1 MCRLSANDHKKLTTI
16 SVLTKWRKQPVFGL
30 DFSYSVLLLLCLLC
44 VCAFEFINGFHDTA
58 NAVAT
63 VIYTNSMKPWHAV
76 LLSGILNGL
85 GVFMGGTAVAMG
97 IINMLPVETLVD
109 QNTVHSLGMVASI
122 LLTAIFWNLGTWLL
136 SIPASSSHTLVG
148 AILGVG
154 IAYSLLPGTGEAAVN
169 WHKAGEVGLSLL
181 ISPLFGFVLALSL
194 FSLLAVVFRRSANL
208 FKSPEGDAPPPLWI
222 RSVLIST
229 SGLVS
234 FSHGS
239 NDGQKGIGLMMLVL
253 IGIVPAK
260 FALDDRISQNDMTQ
274 TVASIQES
282 FEQATADASA
292 APFQSTLEKAREPLK
307 SLAALTDPNQDAAEP
322 DKAPAFEIRKNIL
335 LLRNA
340 TKHLKDQAEYSSVP
354 AMKSLF
360 EKAEALKKYTD
371 YSPTW
376 VIVLI
381 ALSLGIG
388 TMIGWKRIV
397 VTIGEKIG
405 KTHLTYA
412 QGASAEVVAAS
423 TIAASTYLGLP
434 VSTTHV
440 LSSGIAGAMFAS
452 GGVNNLEKNMIT
464 KILLAWVLTL
474 PVCITMSGTLFLIF
488 RSISG

>member
-1 MCRLSANDHKKLTTI
+1 M
-16 SVLTKWRKQPVFGL
+16 FGL
-30 DFSYSVLLLLCLLC
+30 DVGHSILLLLCLLC

-76 LLSGILNGL
+76 VLSGVLNGL
-85 GVFMGGTAVAMG
+85 GVFVGGTAVAMG

-109 QNTVHSLGMVASI
+109 QNTAHSLGMVGAI

-148 AILGVG
+148 SILGVG

-169 WHKAGEVGLSLL
+169 WQKAGEVGLSLL
-181 ISPLFGFVLALSL
+181 ISPLFGFMLAMALLSL
-194 FSLLAVVFRRSANL
+194 LGWVFRRNTKL
-208 FKSPEGDAPPPLWI
+208 FTAPEGEAPPPMWI
-222 RSVLIST
+222 RSILIST
-229 SGLVS
+229 CGLVS

-239 NDGQKGIGLMMLVL
+239 NDGQKGIGLMMLIL
-253 IGIVPAK
+253 IGIIPAK
-260 FALDDRISQNDMTQ
+260 FALDDRVAKQEVTQ

-282 FEQATADASA
+282 FEHATADASA
-292 APFQSTLEKAREPLK
+292 LPFQNGLEKAREPLR
-307 SLAALTDPNQDAAEP
+307 LLTNLTDPKNGDAAIEN
-322 DKAPAFEIRKNIL
+322 APAFEIRKNIL

-340 TKHLKDQAEYSSVP
+340 TKHLKDHPEYSNSTV
-354 AMKSLF
+354 MKTLSEKVESL
-360 EKAEALKKYTD
+360 KRYTD

-412 QGASAEVVAAS
+412 QGASAEIVAAS

-452 GGVNNLEKNMIT
+452 GGVKNLEKSTIT

-474 PVCITMSGTLFLIF
+474 PVCLTMSGTLFLIF
-488 RSISG
+488 RSLFG

>member
-1 MCRLSANDHKKLTTI
+1 M
-16 SVLTKWRKQPVFGL
+16 FGL
-30 DFSYSVLLLLCLLC
+30 DLGFSFLLLLCLFC

-63 VIYTNSMKPWHAV
+63 VIYTNSLKPWRAV
-76 LLSGILNGL
+76 LLSGMLNGI
-85 GVFMGGTAVAMG
+85 GVFVGGTAVAMG

-109 QNTVHSLGMVASI
+109 QNTVHSLGMVAAI

-136 SIPASSSHTLVG
+136 AIPASSSHTLVG
-148 AILGVG
+148 SIIGVG

-181 ISPLFGFVLALSL
+181 ISPLFGFLLALML
-194 FSLLAVVFRRSANL
+194 LSLLASLFRKNASL
-208 FKSPEGDAPPPLWI
+208 FKSPEGDAPPPWWI
-222 RSVLIST
+222 RGILILT
-229 SGLVS
+229 CGLVS

-239 NDGQKGIGLMMLVL
+239 NDGQKGIGLMMLIL

-260 FALDDRISQNDMTQ
+260 FALDDRIGKSEIVQ
-274 TVASIQES
+274 TVQSVQES
-282 FEQATADASA
+282 FDKAQSDPNV
-292 APFQSTLEKAREPLK
+292 APFRTTL
-307 SLAALTDPNQDAAEP
+307 
-322 DKAPAFEIRKNIL
+322 DKAAGQLKHLVDLTSLNPSPSDREKTQAFEIRKSIL
-335 LLRNA
+335 LLRNE
-340 TKHLKDQAEYSSVP
+340 TKHLKDHQEYSKSTT
-354 AMKSLF
+354 MKSLF
-360 EKAEALKKYTD
+360 DKVEQLKRYTD

-381 ALSLGIG
+381 ALSLGVG

-412 QGASAEVVAAS
+412 QGASAEIVAAS

-440 LSSGIAGAMFAS
+440 LSSGIAGAMFAT
-452 GGVNNLEKNMIT
+452 GGTKNLEKSMIT

-474 PVCITMSGTLFLIF
+474 PVCLTMSGTLFLIF
-488 RSISG
+488 RYMFG

>member
-1 MCRLSANDHKKLTTI
+1 M
-16 SVLTKWRKQPVFGL
+16 FGL
-30 DFSYSVLLLLCLLC
+30 DFGSSVLLFMCLLC

-63 VIYTNSMKPWHAV
+63 VIYTNSMKPWRAV
-76 LLSGILNGL
+76 MLSGILNGI
-85 GVFMGGTAVAMG
+85 GVFVGGTAVAMG

-109 QNTVHSLGMVASI
+109 QNTVHSLGMVAAI

-148 AILGVG
+148 AIIGVG

-181 ISPLFGFVLALSL
+181 ISPLFGFVLALIL
-194 FSLLAVVFRRSANL
+194 LSLLALVLKKNASVFKA
-208 FKSPEGDAPPPLWI
+208 PEGDAPPPLWI
-222 RSVLIST
+222 RCILICT
-229 SGLVS
+229 CGLVS

-239 NDGQKGIGLMMLVL
+239 NDGQKGIGLMMLIL

-260 FALDDRISQNDMTQ
+260 FALNDRISKNEI
-274 TVASIQES
+274 AES
-282 FEQATADASA
+282 VSMVQRNWEKLESDPSA
-292 APFQSTLEKAREPLK
+292 ASCKEVLDKARAPLTLLA
-307 SLAALTDPNQDAAEP
+307 SLTSANKDLVVRGET
-322 DKAPAFEIRKNIL
+322 PAFEIRKNIL
-335 LLRNA
+335 LLRNE
-340 TKHLKDQAEYSSVP
+340 TKHLKDHPEYSKSKQ
-354 AMKSLF
+354 MKSLF
-360 EKAEALKKYTD
+360 ESAEALKRHTD

-381 ALSLGIG
+381 AFSLGIG

-412 QGASAEVVAAS
+412 QGASAEIVAAS

-440 LSSGIAGAMFAS
+440 LSSGIAGAMYAS
-452 GGVNNLEKNMIT
+452 GGVDNLERSMIT

-474 PVCITMSGTLFLIF
+474 PVCLTMSGTLFLLF
-488 RSISG
+488 RYMFG

>member
-1 MCRLSANDHKKLTTI
+1 M
-16 SVLTKWRKQPVFGL
+16 FGL
-30 DFSYSVLLLLCLLC
+30 DFGFSILLLLCLLC

-63 VIYTNSMKPWHAV
+63 VIYTNSLQPWRAV
-76 LLSGILNGL
+76 LLSGMLNGI
-85 GVFMGGTAVAMG
+85 GVFVGGTAVAMG

-109 QNTVHSLGMVASI
+109 QNTVHSLGMVAAI

-136 SIPASSSHTLVG
+136 AIPASSSHTLVG

-181 ISPLFGFVLALSL
+181 ISPAFGFVLALMML
-194 FSLLAVVFRRSANL
+194 SLLAVLFRKNASL
-208 FKSPEGDAPPPLWI
+208 FKSPEGDAPPPWWI
-222 RSVLIST
+222 RSILILT
-229 SGLVS
+229 CGLVS

-239 NDGQKGIGLMMLVL
+239 NDGQKGIGLMMLIL
-253 IGIVPAK
+253 IGIIPAK
-260 FALDDRISQNDMTQ
+260 FALDDRIAKNEIVQAVQS
-274 TVASIQES
+274 VQES
-282 FEQATADASA
+282 FDKAQSDPTV
-292 APFQSTLEKAREPLK
+292 APFQTTLDKARGPLRR
-307 SLAALTDPNQDAAEP
+307 LVDLTQGNPTEKTNE
-322 DKAPAFEIRKNIL
+322 KTEAFEIRKGIL
-335 LLRNA
+335 LLRNE
-340 TKHLKDQAEYSSVP
+340 TKHLKDHPEYSKSTT
-354 AMKSLF
+354 AKSLF
-360 EKAEALKKYTD
+360 DRIENLRRYTD

-381 ALSLGIG
+381 ALSLGVG

-412 QGASAEVVAAS
+412 QGASAEIVAAS

-452 GGVNNLEKNMIT
+452 GGTKNLEKGMIT
-464 KILLAWVLTL
+464 KILLAWILTL
-474 PVCITMSGTLFLIF
+474 PVCLTMSGTLFLIF
-488 RSISG
+488 RAMFG

>member
-1 MCRLSANDHKKLTTI
+1 
-16 SVLTKWRKQPVFGL
+16 VFGL
-30 DFSYSVLLLLCLLC
+30 DLGFSILLVLSLLC

-63 VIYTNSMKPWHAV
+63 VIYTNSMKPTRAV
-76 LLSGILNGL
+76 VLSGILNGL
-85 GVFMGGTAVAMG
+85 GVLIGGTTVAMG

-109 QNTVHSLGMVASI
+109 QNTVHSLGMVGAI

-154 IAYSLLPGTGEAAVN
+154 IAYSLLPGTGDAAVN
-169 WHKAGEVGLSLL
+169 WRKAGEVGLSLL
-181 ISPLFGFVLALSL
+181 ISPLFGFVLAM
-194 FSLLAVVFRRSANL
+194 SLLGLLRLFFSKNASV
-208 FKSPEGDAPPPLWI
+208 FKSPNGDGPPPIWI
-222 RSVLIST
+222 RCILICT
-229 SGLVS
+229 CGLVS

-239 NDGQKGIGLMMLVL
+239 NDGQKGVGLMMLIL
-253 IGIVPAK
+253 IGIIPAK
-260 FALDDRISQNDMTQ
+260 FALDERVPISAITEKI
-274 TVASIQES
+274 ASVETELDKADTDPTATAFQES
-282 FEQATADASA
+282 LAKIRGSLQN
-292 APFQSTLEKAREPLK
+292 LK
-307 SLAALTDPNQDAAEP
+307 ELAVSNS
-322 DKAPAFEIRKNIL
+322 DKIPAFEIRKNIL
-335 LLRNA
+335 LLRSEA
-340 TKHLKDQAEYSSVP
+340 KHLKANPSFANSSV
-354 AMKSLF
+354 MQSIVS
-360 EKAEALKKYTD
+360 KADAFKKHTD

-412 QGASAEVVAAS
+412 QGASAEMVAAS

-452 GGVNNLEKNMIT
+452 GGLNNLEKSMIT

-474 PVCITMSGTLFLIF
+474 PVCLTMSGTLFLIF
-488 RSISG
+488 RTLLG

>member
-1 MCRLSANDHKKLTTI
+1 M
-16 SVLTKWRKQPVFGL
+16 FGL
-30 DFSYSVLLLLCLLC
+30 DFGFSVLLFLCLFC
-44 VCAFEFINGFHDTA
+44 VCVFEFINGFHDTA

-63 VIYTNSMKPWHAV
+63 VIYTNSMKPWYAV
-76 LLSGILNGL
+76 LLSGILNGV
-85 GVFMGGTAVAMG
+85 GVFVGGTAVAMG
-97 IINMLPVETLVD
+97 IISMLPVETLVD
-109 QNTVHSLGMVASI
+109 QNIVHSLGMVGAI

-136 SIPASSSHTLVG
+136 CIPASSSHTLVG
-148 AILGVG
+148 AIIGVG

-194 FSLLAVVFRRSANL
+194 LSLLAVVFRKNDSL
-208 FKSPEGDAPPPLWI
+208 FKSPEGDAPPPWWI
-222 RSVLIST
+222 RTILIST
-229 SGLVS
+229 CGLVS

-239 NDGQKGIGLMMLVL
+239 NDGQKGIGLMMLIL

-260 FALDDRISQNDMTQ
+260 FALDDRYTKEDIAKTMAVVQ
-274 TVASIQES
+274 TS
-282 FEQATADASA
+282 FDKALSDPSA
-292 APFQSTLEKAREPLK
+292 APFLASLEKARRPL
-307 SLAALTDPNQDAAEP
+307 SLLGNFTKADSVNAAGATNLRIHS
-322 DKAPAFEIRKNIL
+322 FEIRKCIL
-335 LLRNA
+335 LLRNE
-340 TKHLKDQAEYSSVP
+340 TKHLRDHPEYSSSTS
-354 AMKSLF
+354 MKPFFENAESL
-360 EKAEALKKYTD
+360 KRYTD
-371 YSPTW
+371 YSPNW

-381 ALSLGIG
+381 ALSLGVG

-412 QGASAEVVAAS
+412 QGASAEIVAAS

-452 GGVNNLEKNMIT
+452 GGVNNLEKSMIT

-474 PVCITMSGTLFLIF
+474 PVCLTMSGTLFLIF
-488 RSISG
+488 RFMFG

>member
-1 MCRLSANDHKKLTTI
+1 M
-16 SVLTKWRKQPVFGL
+16 FGL
-30 DFSYSVLLLLCLLC
+30 DLGFSVLLLLCLFC

-76 LLSGILNGL
+76 FLSGILNGL
-85 GVFMGGTAVAMG
+85 GVFVGGTTVAMG

-109 QNTVHSLGMVASI
+109 QVTVHSLGMVASI

-194 FSLLAVVFRRSANL
+194 LSLLSVLFRKSENL
-208 FKSPEGDAPPPLWI
+208 FRSPEGDTPPPTWI
-222 RSVLIST
+222 RCILIST
-229 SGLVS
+229 CGLVS

-239 NDGQKGIGLMMLVL
+239 NDGQKGIGLMMLIL

-260 FALDDRISQNDMTQ
+260 FALDDR
-274 TVASIQES
+274 VAKEQLTANVTAVEES
-282 FEQATADASA
+282 FHNAVVDPAA
-292 APFQSTLEKAREPLK
+292 APFLAILEKTKKPLEE
-307 SLAALTDPNQDAAEP
+307 LAALSKDNADAQGEA
-322 DKAPAFEIRKNIL
+322 KSPAFDIRKSIL
-335 LLRNA
+335 LIRNESKQLA
-340 TKHLKDQAEYSSVP
+340 NFKELTKTPSVNSFYQ
-354 AMKSLF
+354 KC
-360 EKAEALKKYTD
+360 EALKKHTD

-388 TMIGWKRIV
+388 TMVGWKRIV

-412 QGASAEVVAAS
+412 QGASAEIVAAS
-423 TIAASTYLGLP
+423 TIAASTYMGLP

-452 GGVNNLEKNMIT
+452 GGVKNLEKSMIT
-464 KILLAWVLTL
+464 KILMAWVLTL
-474 PVCITMSGTLFLIF
+474 PVCLTMSGTLFLLF
-488 RSISG
+488 RYLFG

>member
-1 MCRLSANDHKKLTTI
+1 M
-16 SVLTKWRKQPVFGL
+16 FGL
-30 DFSYSVLLLLCLLC
+30 DFGFSILLLLCLFC

-63 VIYTNSMKPWHAV
+63 VIYTNSMKPWRAV
-76 LLSGILNGL
+76 LLSGILNGI
-85 GVFMGGTAVAMG
+85 GVFVGGTAVAMG

-109 QNTVHSLGMVASI
+109 QNTVHSLGMVAAI

-148 AILGVG
+148 AIIGVG

-169 WHKAGEVGLSLL
+169 WQKAGEVGLSLL
-181 ISPLFGFVLALSL
+181 ISPLFGFVLALMLLSL
-194 FSLLAVVFRRSANL
+194 MSMLFRNNASL
-208 FKSPEGDAPPPLWI
+208 FKSPEGNAPPPLWI
-222 RSVLIST
+222 RSILILT
-229 SGLVS
+229 CGLVS

-239 NDGQKGIGLMMLVL
+239 NDGQKGIGLMMLIL
-253 IGIVPAK
+253 IGIIPAK
-260 FALDDRISQNDMTQ
+260 FALDDRIATNEIVQ
-274 TVASIQES
+274 TVDAMQKS
-282 FEQATADASA
+282 FDKAYSDPAV
-292 APFQSTLEKAREPLK
+292 APFQKTLDKASGPL
-307 SLAALTDPNQDAAEP
+307 SRLVELTRGNP
-322 DKAPAFEIRKNIL
+322 DKNASEKIQAFEIRRNIL
-335 LLRNA
+335 LLRNE
-340 TKHLKDQAEYSSVP
+340 TKHLKDHPEYSKSTTI
-354 AMKSLF
+354 KSLF
-360 EKAEALKKYTD
+360 DRIEKLKRHTD

-381 ALSLGIG
+381 ALSLGLG

-412 QGASAEVVAAS
+412 QGASAEIVAAS

-440 LSSGIAGAMFAS
+440 LSSGIAGAMFAT
-452 GGVNNLEKNMIT
+452 GGTKNLEKSMIN

-474 PVCITMSGTLFLIF
+474 PVCLTMSGTLFLIF
-488 RSISG
+488 RYMFG

>member
-1 MCRLSANDHKKLTTI
+1 M
-16 SVLTKWRKQPVFGL
+16 FGL
-30 DFSYSVLLLLCLLC
+30 DFGFSVLLLLCLFF

-63 VIYTNSMKPWHAV
+63 VIYTNSMKPWRAV

-85 GVFMGGTAVAMG
+85 GVFLGGTTVAMG

-109 QNTVHSLGMVASI
+109 QVTVHSLGMVAAI
-122 LLTAIFWNLGTWLL
+122 LLTAISWNLGTWLL
-136 SIPASSSHTLVG
+136 SIPASSSHTLIG

-194 FSLLAVVFRRSANL
+194 LSLLALLFQRSETL
-208 FKSPEGDAPPPLWI
+208 FKSPEGDAPPPTWI
-222 RSVLIST
+222 RCILIST
-229 SGLVS
+229 CGLVS

-239 NDGQKGIGLMMLVL
+239 NDGQKGIGLMMLIL
-253 IGIVPAK
+253 IGVVPAK
-260 FALDDRISQNDMTQ
+260 FALDERIPKENLTATIKAVEESYQAA
-274 TVASIQES
+274 VADP
-282 FEQATADASA
+282 AA
-292 APFQSTLEKAREPLK
+292 APFREVL
-307 SLAALTDPNQDAAEP
+307 DAAKAPLAELMAIEMNGSETSGAT
-322 DKAPAFEIRKNIL
+322 KAPAFEIRKSIL
-335 LLRNA
+335 LIRNQ
-340 TKHLKDQAEYSSVP
+340 TKHLPSLGDVEKTASVR
-354 AMKSLF
+354 AFYKNC
-360 EKAEALKKYTD
+360 ETLKGHTD

-381 ALSLGIG
+381 ALSLGVG

-412 QGASAEVVAAS
+412 QGASAEIVAAS

-452 GGVNNLEKNMIT
+452 GGVKNLERSMIT
-464 KILLAWVLTL
+464 KIVMAWVLTF
-474 PVCITMSGTLFLIF
+474 PVCVTMSGTLFLLF
-488 RSISG
+488 RYLFG

>member
-1 MCRLSANDHKKLTTI
+1 M
-16 SVLTKWRKQPVFGL
+16 FGL
-30 DFSYSVLLLLCLLC
+30 DFGFSVLLLLCLLC

-63 VIYTNSMKPWHAV
+63 VIYTNSMKPWRAV
-76 LLSGILNGL
+76 LLSGILNGI
-85 GVFMGGTAVAMG
+85 GVFVGGTAVAMG

-109 QNTVHSLGMVASI
+109 QNIVHSLGMVAAI

-136 SIPASSSHTLVG
+136 CIPASSSHTLVG
-148 AILGVG
+148 AIIGVG
-154 IAYSLLPGTGEAAVN
+154 IAYSLLPGSGEAAVN

-181 ISPLFGFVLALSL
+181 ISPVFGFVLALSL
-194 FSLLAVVFRRSANL
+194 LSLLAIVFKKESTVFNA
-208 FKSPEGDAPPPLWI
+208 PEGDSPPPIWI
-222 RSVLIST
+222 RCILICT
-229 SGLVS
+229 CGLVS

-239 NDGQKGIGLMMLVL
+239 NDGQKGIGLMMLIL

-260 FALDDRISQNDMTQ
+260 FALDDRLPKDEI
-274 TVASIQES
+274 VKKASIVQRN
-282 FEQATADASA
+282 
-292 APFQSTLEKAREPLK
+292 LEIAE
-307 SLAALTDPNQDAAEP
+307 TDPSAGTSKGGL
-322 DKAPAFEIRKNIL
+322 DKLRGHVETLVKLTSSTMESTVRSETPAFEIRKNIL
-335 LLRNA
+335 LIRNE
-340 TKHLKDQAEYSSVP
+340 TKHLKDSKDASKSNTIHSLIQSAED
-354 AMKSLF
+354 
-360 EKAEALKKYTD
+360 LKKYTD

-376 VIVLI
+376 VVVLI

-440 LSSGIAGAMFAS
+440 LSSGIAGAMYAS
-452 GGVNNLEKNMIT
+452 GGVKNLERSMIT

-474 PVCITMSGTLFLIF
+474 PVCLTMSGTLFLLFRTIF
-488 RSISG
+488 G

>member
-1 MCRLSANDHKKLTTI
+1 M
-16 SVLTKWRKQPVFGL
+16 FGL
-30 DFSYSVLLLLCLLC
+30 DLGFSVLLFLCLFC
-44 VCAFEFINGFHDTA
+44 VCVFEFINGFHDTA

-63 VIYTNSMKPWHAV
+63 VIYTNSMKPWYAV
-76 LLSGILNGL
+76 LLSGILNGV
-85 GVFMGGTAVAMG
+85 GVFVGGTAVAMG
-97 IINMLPVETLVD
+97 IISMLPVETLVD
-109 QNTVHSLGMVASI
+109 QNIFHSLGMVGAI

-136 SIPASSSHTLVG
+136 CIPASSSHTLVG
-148 AILGVG
+148 AIIGVG

-194 FSLLAVVFRRSANL
+194 LSLLAVIFRKNESL
-208 FKSPEGDAPPPLWI
+208 FQSPEGNAPPPMWI
-222 RSVLIST
+222 RAILIST
-229 SGLVS
+229 CGLVS

-239 NDGQKGIGLMMLVL
+239 NDGQKGIGLMMLIL

-260 FALDDRISQNDMTQ
+260 FALDDTYTKEDIAKTIAVVQ
-274 TVASIQES
+274 TS
-282 FEQATADASA
+282 FDEALSDPSA
-292 APFQSTLEKAREPLK
+292 ALFQASLEKARGPL
-307 SLAALTDPNQDAAEP
+307 SLLGNLTKADSVKPADAAYLRTHS
-322 DKAPAFEIRKNIL
+322 FEIRKSIL
-335 LLRNA
+335 LLRNE
-340 TKHLKDQAEYSSVP
+340 TKHLKDHTEYSTSTS
-354 AMKSLF
+354 MKTFFANTESL
-360 EKAEALKKYTD
+360 KRYTD
-371 YSPTW
+371 YSPNW

-381 ALSLGIG
+381 ALSLGVG

-412 QGASAEVVAAS
+412 QGASAEIVAAS

-452 GGVNNLEKNMIT
+452 GGVNNLEKSMIT

-474 PVCITMSGTLFLIF
+474 PVCLTMSGTLFLIF
-488 RSISG
+488 RYMFG

>member
-1 MCRLSANDHKKLTTI
+1 M
-16 SVLTKWRKQPVFGL
+16 FGL
-30 DFSYSVLLLLCLLC
+30 DFGYSILLLLCLLC

-76 LLSGILNGL
+76 VLSGVLNGL
-85 GVFMGGTAVAMG
+85 GVFVGGTAVAMG

-109 QNTVHSLGMVASI
+109 QNTVHSLGMVAAI

-169 WHKAGEVGLSLL
+169 WQKAGEVGLSLL
-181 ISPLFGFVLALSL
+181 VSPLFGFMLAITLLSL
-194 FSLLAVVFRRSANL
+194 LGWVFRRSTNL
-208 FKSPEGDAPPPLWI
+208 FKAPEGDAPPPLWI
-222 RSVLIST
+222 RSILIST
-229 SGLVS
+229 CGLVS

-239 NDGQKGIGLMMLVL
+239 NDGQKGIGLMMLIL

-260 FALDDRISQNDMTQ
+260 FALNERIAKKEVKQ
-274 TVASIQES
+274 TVALIQEH
-282 FEQATADASA
+282 FQQATTDTSA
-292 APFQSTLEKAREPLK
+292 LPFQASLEKVREPLQR
-307 SLAALTDPNQDAAEP
+307 LVDLTDPKSSEATIE
-322 DKAPAFEIRKNIL
+322 KVPAFEIRKGIL

-340 TKHLKDQAEYSSVP
+340 TKKLKDHAEYSSSTT
-354 AMKSLF
+354 MKTLF
-360 EKAEALKKYTD
+360 EQVESLKRYTD

-412 QGASAEVVAAS
+412 QGASAEIVAAS

-452 GGVNNLEKNMIT
+452 GGVKNLEKNTIT

-474 PVCITMSGTLFLIF
+474 PVCLTMSGTLFLIF
-488 RSISG
+488 RSLFG

>member
-1 MCRLSANDHKKLTTI
+1 M
-16 SVLTKWRKQPVFGL
+16 FGL
-30 DFSYSVLLLLCLLC
+30 DFGFSILLLLCLLC

-63 VIYTNSMKPWHAV
+63 VIYTNSLQPWRAV
-76 LLSGILNGL
+76 LLSGMLNGI
-85 GVFMGGTAVAMG
+85 GVFVGGTAVAMG

-109 QNTVHSLGMVASI
+109 QNTVHSLGMVAAI

-136 SIPASSSHTLVG
+136 AIPASSSHTLVG

-181 ISPLFGFVLALSL
+181 ISPAFGFVLALML
-194 FSLLAVVFRRSANL
+194 LSLLAVLFRKNASL
-208 FKSPEGDAPPPLWI
+208 FKSPEGDAPPPWWI
-222 RSVLIST
+222 RSILILT
-229 SGLVS
+229 CGLVS

-239 NDGQKGIGLMMLVL
+239 NDGQKGIGLMMLIL
-253 IGIVPAK
+253 IGIIRAK
-260 FALDDRISQNDMTQ
+260 FALDDRIAKNEIVQAVQS
-274 TVASIQES
+274 VQES
-282 FEQATADASA
+282 FDKAQSDPTV
-292 APFQSTLEKAREPLK
+292 APFQTTLDKARGPLRR
-307 SLAALTDPNQDAAEP
+307 LVDLTQGNPTEKTNGKTE
-322 DKAPAFEIRKNIL
+322 AFEIRKGIL
-335 LLRNA
+335 LLRNE
-340 TKHLKDQAEYSSVP
+340 TKQLKDHPEYSKSTTI
-354 AMKSLF
+354 KSLF
-360 EKAEALKKYTD
+360 DRIEKLKRHTD

-381 ALSLGIG
+381 ALSLGLG

-412 QGASAEVVAAS
+412 QGASAEIVAAS

-452 GGVNNLEKNMIT
+452 GGTKNLEKSMIT
-464 KILLAWVLTL
+464 KILLAWILTL
-474 PVCITMSGTLFLIF
+474 PVCLTMSGTLFLIF
-488 RSISG
+488 RAMFG